1 MIGIIISLFGFSSM
15 GQFTLEMPVFLP
27 QPSTLICEKMDES
40 NFDPNCQHEDYSV
53 FRSWC
58 LGNRCDDHAV
68 KGYVKE
74 IAEDGTITWYSTQEQ
89 IDLDIES
96 LEPWQ
101 TIRYTEEELTEINIM
116 PEDCTHES
124 EVDGTCG
131 YGIFPQNP

>member
-1 MIGIIISLFGFSSM
+1 MIGIIITLFGFSSM

-27 QPSTLICEKMDES
+27 QPSTVICEEMDES
-40 NFDPNCQHEDYSV
+40 NFDPNCQHDDYSV

-74 IAEDGTITWYSTQEQ
+74 ITEDGIITWYSTQEQ
-89 IDLDIES
+89 INLDIES

-101 TIRYTEEELTEINIM
+101 IIHYTEEELTEINIM
-116 PEDCTHES
+116 PEDCTYES
-124 EVDGTCG
+124 EIDGTCG
-131 YGIFPQNP
+131 YGMFPPNP

>member
-1 MIGIIISLFGFSSM
+1 MIGIIITLFGFSSM

-27 QPSTLICEKMDES
+27 QPSTVVCEEMDES
-40 NFDPNCQHEDYSV
+40 SFDPNCQHEDYSV

-74 IAEDGTITWYSTQEQ
+74 ITEDGIITWYSTQEQ
-89 IDLDIES
+89 INLDIES

-101 TIRYTEEELTEINIM
+101 IIHYTEEELTEINIM
-116 PEDCTHES
+116 PEDCTYES
-124 EVDGTCG
+124 EIDGTCG
-131 YGIFPQNP
+131 YGMFPPNS